1 MTDISKLS
9 DDQLK
14 NASYVI
20 EAANAQGVDPN
31 YALAVASAE
40 SGFDNSAVSK
50 KGAIGLMQLMPA
62 TAEYLKVNPK
72 DPKENAEGGVRYL
85 KQQLEAFNGDK
96 YLASIAY
103 NAGPGVAQQFVKS
116 KDMSVIPDE
125 SLAYVNRINALHP
138 LQPQAPGEAQ
148 PNLGDI
154 TGAPKPTEQK
164 EYGFSPEQDIL
175 AGGIG
180 AVTGAATGA
189 AKSVGSNVAG
199 MSRAIQDMP
208 AALRELALKQ
218 SFPVP
223 TDPQHTRQM
232 QGTTEQGATGR
243 ARMTT
248 FNEQTAQQAAA
259 RAQQEKILADL
270 AKRGIVS
277 PESVLAKTA
286 GVTSTPSGVLLP
298 SGVVY
303 EPAAPAPAPKATP
316 LQQVGQGA
324 RAIGRGVSG
333 VLNVPMVRGALGG
346 AGVGA
351 GAAETVERMRNEDVP
366 GAIVSGIG
374 TLGSAA
380 AMYPPLAPLGTAT
393 ALGATG
399 ALGLMDRVRNQPKA
413 PYVEPTPA
421 ELEQAAKPAFGIYPK
436 QRMRPRQSDPNA
448 INGAL
453 LNSLDQQ
460 MQEFQSQPG

>member
-1 MTDISKLS
+1 MTDLSKLS

-20 EAANAQGVDPN
+20 EAANVQGIDPN
-31 YALAVASAE
+31 YALAVAFSE
-40 SGFDNSAVSK
+40 SRLDNSRKSD
-50 KGAIGLMQLMPA
+50 KGAIGLMQLMPE
-62 TAEYLKVNPK
+62 TAKALKVNPA
-72 DPKENAEGGVRYL
+72 DPRENADGGVRYL
-85 KQQLEAFNGDK
+85 KQQLDAFGGNK

-103 NAGPGVAQQFVKS
+103 NAGPGVAQQYAKTN
-116 KDMSVIPDE
+116 DMSVIPDE
-125 SLAYVNRINALHP
+125 SLQYVNRINGIYQ
-138 LQPQAPGEAQ
+138 LQPKPEEGGGQSVA
-148 PNLGDI
+148 DI
-154 TGAPKPTEQK
+154 TTPPPPEQK

-180 AVTGAATGA
+180 AVTGAGA
-189 AKSVGSNVAG
+189 GLTKSIGSNVAG

-208 AALRELALKQ
+208 AAIREATLKQ

-259 RAQQEKILADL
+259 RAQQEKVLADL
-270 AKRGIVS
+270 AKKGVIS
-277 PESVLAKTA
+277 PENVLAKTA

-303 EPAAPAPAPKATP
+303 EPTAPAPAPKMTP
-316 LQQVGQGA
+316 LQQAGQGV
-324 RAIGRGVSG
+324 RAIGRGVSN
-333 VLNVPMVRGALGG
+333 VLNIPGVRGALGG

-351 GAAETVERMRNEDVP
+351 GAAETVERIRSDDVP
-366 GAIVSGIG
+366 GAVVSGVG
-374 TLGSAA
+374 TLGSLAS
-380 AMYPPLAPLGTAT
+380 MYPPLAPIGTAT

-399 ALGLMDRVRNQPKA
+399 ALGLMDRVRNQPQQ
-413 PYVEPTPA
+413 PFVEPTPA
-421 ELEQAAKPAFGIYPK
+421 ELEEASKPAFGVYPK
-436 QRMRPRQSDPNA
+436 QRMRPRQPNPNA

-453 LNSLDQQ
+453 LQSLDQQ